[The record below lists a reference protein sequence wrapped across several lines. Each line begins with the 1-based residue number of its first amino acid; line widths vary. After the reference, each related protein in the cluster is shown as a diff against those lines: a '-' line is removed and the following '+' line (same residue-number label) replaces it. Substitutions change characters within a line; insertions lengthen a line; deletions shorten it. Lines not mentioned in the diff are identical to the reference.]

1 MQQPSTQINPVQ
13 QSPQATL
20 AVSLEF
26 KGPGLHT
33 AKRHKITIHPAT
45 VNNGIVFVKTIK
57 KWGGVKN
64 KIQIPAQWQNVKT
77 LPLCTCLASEDG
89 HQIRT
94 IEHLMAAFYAC
105 GVDNAIVE
113 VEGSE
118 IPVLDGSA
126 KLFIEGIDATGIK
139 SQDETRI
146 IHRVT
151 KTTEISEGKKRSI
164 KIEPADNLE
173 FDISI
178 ALSHFGQLRWQGEI
192 TPEIFKQEMSSART
206 FGRLKN
212 GLLAKLTR
220 FQKNPICLGANM
232 KTALVIDSKDNILNK
247 EGLRMENE
255 IIYHRVLDLVGDLML
270 ANGHIQGKITAKSSA
285 HRLNH
290 GLLKNLFEQRNVQT
304 ILATS
309 IEQK

>member
-1 MQQPSTQINPVQ
+1 M
-13 QSPQATL
+13 QATSPDNQAIL
-20 AVSLEF
+20 HRAQGTIAAPLQF

-33 AKRHKITIHPAT
+33 AKRHKVTILPAP
-45 VNNGIVFVKTIK
+45 VNSGIVFVKMPK

-64 KIQIPAQWQNVKT
+64 KVVIPAHWQNVKT
-77 LPLCTCLASEDG
+77 LPLCTCLTSKDG
-89 HQIRT
+89 QQIRT
-94 IEHLMAAFYAC
+94 VEHLLAAFYAC
-105 GVDNAIVE
+105 GIDNAIVE

-118 IPVLDGSA
+118 VPVLDGSA
-126 KLFIEGIDATGIK
+126 RMFIEGIDEIGVITQEQ
-139 SQDETRI
+139 SRI
-146 IHRVT
+146 VHRVT
-151 KTTEISEGKKRSI
+151 ETTEFSEGKRSI

-178 ALSHFGQLRWQGEI
+178 SLSHFGLLNWKGEI

-220 FQKNPICLGANM
+220 FQKDPICLGANM

-247 EGLRMENE
+247 DGLRMENE

-270 ANGHIQGKITAKSSA
+270 ANGHFQGKVTAKSSA

-290 GLLKNLFEQRNVQT
+290 GLLESLFKLKHVKTIQPNV
-304 ILATS
+304 L
-309 IEQK
+309 

>member
-1 MQQPSTQINPVQ
+1 MQIT
-13 QSPQATL
+13 PQGTISAPL
-20 AVSLEF
+20 QF

-33 AKRHKITIHPAT
+33 AKRHKINILPASE
-45 VNNGIVFVKTIK
+45 NSGIVFVKMPK

-64 KIQIPAQWQNVKT
+64 KIEVPAHWKNVKT
-77 LPLCTCLASEDG
+77 LPLCTCLASKDG

-113 VEGSE
+113 VKGSE
-118 IPVLDGSA
+118 IPILDGSA
-126 KLFIEGIDATGIK
+126 KVFIDAIEATGVTT
-139 SQDETRI
+139 QDQSRI
-146 IHRVT
+146 IHRVIE
-151 KTTEISEGKKRSI
+151 TTEFSEGKRFVR
-164 KIEPADNLE
+164 IEPADKLI

-178 ALSHFGQLRWQGEI
+178 SLSHFGQLTWQGEV
-192 TPEIFKQEMSSART
+192 TPEIFKNEMSSART

-212 GLLAKLTR
+212 GLLAKFTR
-220 FQKNPICLGANM
+220 FQKDPICLGANM

-247 EGLRMENE
+247 DGLRMENE

-270 ANGHIQGKITAKSSA
+270 ANGHILGKVTAKSSA

-290 GLLKNLFEQRNVQT
+290 GLLESLFKQENIET
-304 ILATS
+304 IKPTL
-309 IEQK
+309 IQ

>member
-1 MQQPSTQINPVQ
+1 MQNQLQTSVAQGCISQP
-13 QSPQATL
+13 
-20 AVSLEF
+20 LEF

-33 AKRHKITIHPAT
+33 AKRHRIRILPAP
-45 VNNGIVFVKTIK
+45 VNSGISFVKIVK
-57 KWGGVKN
+57 KWGGGKHR
-64 KIQIPAQWQNVKT
+64 ISIPAHWESVKP
-77 LPLCTCLASEDG
+77 LPLCTCLASDDG
-89 HQIRT
+89 YQVRT

-105 GVDNAIVE
+105 GIDNAIVE

-126 KLFIEGIDATGIK
+126 KLFIEGIDAVGVTT
-139 SQDETRI
+139 QDYSRI
-146 IHRVT
+146 IHTVT
-151 KTTEISEGKKRSI
+151 KTVAFSEGKRFV
-164 KIEPADNLE
+164 KIEPAEHLT

-178 ALSHFGQLRWQGEI
+178 SLSYFGLLNYQGEI
-192 TPEIFKQEMSSART
+192 NPEIFKSEMSSART

-212 GLLAKLTR
+212 GLLAKLT
-220 FQKNPICLGANM
+220 FLQKDPVCLGANM

-247 EGLRMENE
+247 DGLRMQNE

-290 GLLKNLFEQRNVQT
+290 GLLKELFTQNAIKTESAR
-304 ILATS
+304 LL
-309 IEQK
+309 

>member
-1 MQQPSTQINPVQ
+1 MHDISQGTIAAPLRFN
-13 QSPQATL
+13 
-20 AVSLEF
+20 
-26 KGPGLHT
+26 GPGLHT
-33 AKRHKITIHPAT
+33 AKNHKITIKPAPE
-45 VNNGIVFVKTIK
+45 NSGIVFVKMLK
-57 KWGGVKN
+57 KWGGAKN
-64 KIQIPAQWQNVKT
+64 KIEIPAHWQNVKH

-89 HQIRT
+89 QQIRT

-105 GVDNAIVE
+105 QIDNAIVE

-126 KLFIEGIDATGIK
+126 KLFIEGIEATGVIQQPK
-139 SQDETRI
+139 PRI

-151 KTTEISEGKKRSI
+151 EMTEFSEGKRRI
-164 KIEPADNLE
+164 KIEPSDALE

-178 ALSHFGQLRWQGEI
+178 ALAHFGKLHWQGEI
-192 TPEIFKQEMSSART
+192 TPEIFKKEMSSART

-220 FQKNPICLGANM
+220 FQKDPICLGASM

-247 EGLRMENE
+247 GGLRMDNE

-270 ANGHIQGKITAKSSA
+270 ANGYIQGKITAQSSA

-290 GLLKNLFEQRNVQT
+290 GLLKALFEQKN
-304 ILATS
+304 
-309 IEQK
+309 IETKVAVSMNH

>member
-1 MQQPSTQINPVQ
+1 MNQI
-13 QSPQATL
+13 PQGTI
-20 AVSLEF
+20 VSSVEF
-26 KGPGLHT
+26 NGPGLHT
-33 AKRHKITIHPAT
+33 AKRHKVTILPAP
-45 VNNGIVFVKTIK
+45 VNTGIVFVKVIK

-64 KIQIPAQWQNVKT
+64 KIQIPAHWQNVKT

-105 GVDNAIVE
+105 GIDNATVE

-126 KLFIEGIDATGIK
+126 KLFIEGIDAIGVTP
-139 SQDETRI
+139 QNQTRI

-151 KTTEISEGKKRSI
+151 ETTEFSEAKRSI

-178 ALSHFGQLRWQGEI
+178 SLSHFGRLNWKGEI

-247 EGLRMENE
+247 DGLRMEDE

-270 ANGHIQGKITAKSSA
+270 ANGHIQGKITAASSA
-285 HRLNH
+285 HRLNCS
-290 GLLKNLFEQRNVQT
+290 LLKNLFEKNNVET
-304 ILATS
+304 ILAVP
-309 IEQK
+309 IKQ

>member
-1 MQQPSTQINPVQ
+1 MLFRS
-13 QSPQATL
+13 S
-20 AVSLEF
+20 
-26 KGPGLHT
+26 
-33 AKRHKITIHPAT
+33 
-45 VNNGIVFVKTIK
+45 GIVFVKTIK
-57 KWGGVKN
+57 KWGDVKN
-64 KIQIPAQWQNVKT
+64 KIEIPAHWQNVKT
-77 LPLCTCLASEDG
+77 LPLCTCLASDDG

-105 GVDNAIVE
+105 GVDNAVVE

-118 IPVLDGSA
+118 IPVLDGSS
-126 KLFIEGIDATGIK
+126 KLFIEGIEATGVIALD
-139 SQDETRI
+139 QTRI
-146 IHRVT
+146 IHQVT
-151 KTTEISEGKKRSI
+151 AITEFSEGERSI

-178 ALSHFGQLRWQGEI
+178 VLSHFGRLHWQGEV

-220 FQKNPICLGANM
+220 FQKDPICLGANM

-247 EGLRMENE
+247 DGLRMENE

-290 GLLKNLFEQRNVQT
+290 GLLKNLFTEKNV
-304 ILATS
+304 ATQSAVS
-309 IEQK
+309 IK

>member
-1 MQQPSTQINPVQ
+1 MQQIQ
-13 QSPQATL
+13 QRTIAAPL
-20 AVSLEF
+20 AF

-33 AKRHKITIHPAT
+33 GKRHKIRVLPGP
-45 VNNGIVFVKTIK
+45 VNSGIVFIKTIK
-57 KWGGVKN
+57 KWGGVNN
-64 KIQIPAQWQNVKT
+64 KIQIPAQWRNVKT
-77 LPLCTCLASEDG
+77 LPLCTCLVSEDG

-94 IEHLMAAFYAC
+94 VEHLMAAFYAC

-118 IPVLDGSA
+118 IPVLDGSSHV
-126 KLFIEGIDATGIK
+126 FIEGIDATGITV
-139 SQDETRI
+139 QDQARI

-151 KTTEISEGKKRSI
+151 KVTEVSEDKRSI
-164 KIEPADNLE
+164 KIEPANNLE

-178 ALSHFGQLRWQGEI
+178 SLSHFGRLHWQGEM

-220 FQKNPICLGANM
+220 FKKDPICLGANM

-247 EGLRMENE
+247 DGLRMENE

-290 GLLKNLFEQRNVQT
+290 GLLKKLFEQQNVE
-304 ILATS
+304 S
-309 IEQK
+309 I